1 MTKFAKLSILFGIT
15 VGSVAVSLPF
25 VFLSK
30 SQKAINDDQ
39 KSIFPSYFKDT
50 LKSESSKVIAE
61 LRQSNVKSFSSTDS
75 NTKPYIKDFSKFE
88 KDFQQFIDKISQNP
102 DLDAKKLAKEMLE
115 KKGISSNKIK
125 EIFDYQPSNSQP
137 KANKITNL
145 KPQTFSNNSPSSMT
159 MEDFANKLWKDH
171 VTSASFAAINF
182 GLAVGYGFGFM
193 FGAAASSAAAGGML
207 TWLSVEYKQA
217 YNSLVYDKDWSAIK
231 TKDHMQLFA
240 GGSSVLSWKT
250 ILTARSTI
258 KKIKAAQST
267 ARATLLG
274 ASLLAPQVKIAL
286 VWLDVFQSIVSIII
300 EHTA

>member
-1 MTKFAKLSILFGIT
+1 MTKFAKLSILFGVT

-39 KSIFPSYFKDT
+39 KSIFPSDFKDA

-75 NTKPYIKDFSKFE
+75 NSKPYINDFSKFE

-145 KPQTFSNNSPSSMT
+145 KPQTFSNISPNSIT
-159 MEDFANKLWKDH
+159 MEYFANKLWKEH

-182 GLAVGYGFGFM
+182 GLAVGYGFAFM
-193 FGAAASSAAAGGML
+193 FGQAAASALAGGIL
-207 TWLSVEYKQA
+207 TGLSIEYKQA
-217 YNSLVYDKDWSAIK
+217 YNSFVYDKNWSTIK
-231 TKDHMQLFA
+231 TKRYVTDLKI
-240 GGSSVLSWKT
+240 GSLGLT
-250 ILTARSTI
+250 IDTLLNARS
-258 KKIKAAQST
+258 KIEKIRKAQST
-267 ARATLLG
+267 AKVALTA
-274 ASLLAPQVKIAL
+274 ASLVAPQIKIAL
-286 VWLDVFQSIVSIII
+286 ISLDVLQSIISLII
-300 EHTA
+300 EFMP

>member
-1 MTKFAKLSILFGIT
+1 
-15 VGSVAVSLPF
+15 
-25 VFLSK
+25 
-30 SQKAINDDQ
+30 
-39 KSIFPSYFKDT
+39 
-50 LKSESSKVIAE
+50 
-61 LRQSNVKSFSSTDS
+61 
-75 NTKPYIKDFSKFE
+75 
-88 KDFQQFIDKISQNP
+88 
-102 DLDAKKLAKEMLE
+102 
-115 KKGISSNKIK
+115 
-125 EIFDYQPSNSQP
+125 
-137 KANKITNL
+137 
-145 KPQTFSNNSPSSMT
+145 
-159 MEDFANKLWKDH
+159 
-171 VTSASFAAINF
+171 
-182 GLAVGYGFGFM
+182 
-193 FGAAASSAAAGGML
+193 ML